1 MLKAGH
7 FSQNPRQASNLD
19 SQASFR
25 RQRTWRNGYFPTAA
39 VCRHAGFS
47 RQRLWG
53 FAVNFE
59 YLAANRHSKAE
70 ENKIDQLKC
79 NLEYFFKFQIF
90 IEAQTRAVSSWS
102 WQLLGNAMYF
112 TDRYTDYILQEITH
126 GALWLKCTGFYARL
140 YYFYREVLLFVYSLL
155 KQWKQIE

>member
-1 MLKAGH
+1 MLTAGH

-59 YLAANRHSKAE
+59 YLAANCHSKAE
-70 ENKIDQLKC
+70 ENKIISEEFLWVGKFTTL
-79 NLEYFFKFQIF
+79 LEEGGCFSWPLHSNPFNGS
-90 IEAQTRAVSSWS
+90 VSIH
-102 WQLLGNAMYF
+102 L
-112 TDRYTDYILQEITH
+112 YILKPFRLGIHRVCSIFLVESRPIPYLELKAVPGDTTAKVEI
-126 GALWLKCTGFYARL
+126 
-140 YYFYREVLLFVYSLL
+140 
-155 KQWKQIE
+155 